1 MAECSQ
7 QYIYEL
13 SYELGMSEYY
23 YRMALALQW
32 IFQYY
37 YQ

>member
-13 SYELGMSEYY
+13 SYGLGMSEYY
-23 YRMALALQW
+23 YRMALELQS